1 MKKLILSLKTFSLL
15 FLVSILFVGNLYA
28 QETRSLDP
36 FTGIGVSL
44 SADVYY
50 STGNSHEIRI
60 EGDPKDVNDLET
72 WVDNG
77 MLKMKFEDWRIKR
90 SKLTLYITSKE
101 LEKVSLSGSGK
112 FYADETLSLE
122 EMYLAVSGSGSVNLS
137 KLSVEELDVKISGS
151 GGVNISKGSAEEAD
165 VKISGSGKVKAEGF
179 EVSEFSAAI
188 SGSGS
193 VKITVL
199 EELEARISGS
209 GSVYYHGDPQINSTS
224 SGSGKVRSL

>member
-1 MKKLILSLKTFSLL
+1 MKRVIQSLSTLSLLL
-15 FLVSILFVGNLYA
+15 LITGLYINDLSA
-28 QETRSLDP
+28 QDTRSLDP

-50 STGNSHEIRI
+50 STGNSHEIKI

-72 WVDNG
+72 WVENG

-90 SKLTLYITSKE
+90 SKLTIYITSKE

-112 FYADETLSLE
+112 FYADESLSVE

-151 GGVNISKGSAEEAD
+151 GSVNISKGRAEEAD
-165 VKISGSGKVKAEGF
+165 VKISGSGKLKAERF
-179 EVSEFSAAI
+179 EVSEFSSAI

-193 VKITVL
+193 VKITVI